1 MCASLRAKS
10 WRSCKRDEML
20 PKTKSTNRFL
30 VGILAAAVVSIVLLW
45 NYAGSFRGDV
55 LGFYRIGTILPH
67 SPYLTPCEEV
77 LVKGEVG
84 YDGQIF
90 LAVALDPLLSHPQ
103 SIPALDNPRYR
114 YRRILFPA
122 LGYALSL
129 GWRPAIP
136 FMLVVINAFCFV
148 SIVVLVGRLLAEKNQ
163 PAWGALFILG
173 IPGFWCSLLLTTA
186 DLLAS
191 LFLTLAVVAFTRER
205 YKSLAVWY
213 GLAILTH
220 ETMLAVIGSL
230 AIPLL
235 FSRQFRNA
243 ATMLLGCVP
252 ALLWN
257 LFVLYRIP
265 SAGSTTGILEDFTIP
280 GAGIIEKFL
289 SIAAGPVTAKWLFDS
304 STFVLLCGTLVL
316 LLLSVSFR
324 RELRLALPCACVYAG
339 FFILSKAP
347 ILGYYVNFLRVYG
360 NVLLLFVISLA
371 CPLWPR
377 AGRGVL
383 AAWLAI
389 SVAFVT
395 AYSRGL
401 I

>member
-1 MCASLRAKS
+1 MEEVPANDTTPRT
-10 WRSCKRDEML
+10 RSA
-20 PKTKSTNRFL
+20 NGFF

-45 NYAGSFRGDV
+45 NYAGSFRGDI

-67 SPYLTPCEEV
+67 SPYVTPGEGV
-77 LVKGEVG
+77 LAQGEVG
-84 YDGQIF
+84 YDGQVF
-90 LAVALDPLLSHPQ
+90 LAVALDPLLAHAQ
-103 SIPALDNPRYR
+103 SLPALDNPRYR
-114 YRRILFPA
+114 YRRILFPT

-136 FMLVVINAFCFV
+136 FMLVVINAGCFI
-148 SIVVLVGRLLAEKNQ
+148 SIVVIVGRFLAERNQ
-163 PAWGALFILG
+163 SAWGALLVLG

-191 LFLTLAVVAFTRER
+191 LFLTLALVAFTRKR
-205 YKSLAVWY
+205 YKSLALCY

-235 FSRQFRNA
+235 LSKQFRNA
-243 ATMLLGCVP
+243 ATMLLGCIP

-257 LFVLYRIP
+257 LFVLYRLP
-265 SAGSTTGILEDFTIP
+265 AAGSTTGILEDFTIP

-304 STFVLLCGTLVL
+304 SAFVLLCATLGL
-316 LLLSVSFR
+316 LLLSVYFR
-324 RELRLALPCACVYAG
+324 RELRFALPCACVYAG
-339 FFILSKAP
+339 FFILSRTP
-347 ILGYYVNFLRVYG
+347 LLGYYVNFLRVYA
-360 NVLLLFVISLA
+360 NVLLLLVISLA

-377 AGRGVL
+377 AGRAVL